1 VCLGKP
7 VDQRSDVFSLG
18 IVLFEMLSGKTPF
31 SDESPLGLML
41 EVVKAEIPDVRQLNE
56 AVDTQAAA
64 ILAKMLA
71 KDPHDRFQNCHD
83 LAAALQAHPLVAQTG
98 ALKLPAAKPAASDA
112 TVVGAPTPASQPK
125 RAPTPP
131 PVVSAAGVGVATP
144 APASAPPPV
153 PPTAPA
159 RRRVHPCWKRRSA
172 AAAANWPS
180 ASPPVSPCWSPAA
193 CSLSARR

>member
-1 VCLGKP
+1 
-7 VDQRSDVFSLG
+7 
-18 IVLFEMLSGKTPF
+18 
-31 SDESPLGLML
+31 ML

-153 PPTAPA
+153 HLQPRLRRLPMPPPAPA